1 MSTASTTASTANP
14 TRGRW
19 GLVVAAL
26 LMQLSLGAVY
36 AWSVFSSA
44 LQKAEAF
51 KLTKPEATLPFEVA
65 KPDTKKPD
73 ADLEG
78 DEEEDIASITGED
91 EEPSADDEVDL
102 GGDDDLGVETPQDEH

>member
-51 KLTKPEATLPFEVA
+51 KLTKPEATLPVR
-65 KPDTKKPD
+65 
-73 ADLEG
+73 G
-78 DEEEDIASITGED
+78 RHR
-91 EEPSADDEVDL
+91 
-102 GGDDDLGVETPQDEH
+102 DDLHRHVPRRPDPGPPRPARPSP